1 MPKLRKVYWDSCAW
15 LGLLNREAD
24 RSRELEIIYNAAKD
38 GLYEL
43 WTSTYSLVEVN
54 RFSVENGKAKPLA
67 PEQLAKIEH
76 LFNQPFIKLIPVDMD
91 IASNARRL
99 FRETPGLRKK
109 QDAIHLAS
117 ALKWPVEA
125 LHTYDG
131 SDLLHLSNK
140 FKNRGGEP
148 LLICVP
154 DETSDGPLFSHGK
167 T

>member
-15 LGLLNREAD
+15 LGLMNCEPN

-43 WTSTYSLVEVN
+43 WTSTFSLVEAN
-54 RFSVENGKAKPLA
+54 RFKTEDGRAKPLA
-67 PEQLAKIEH
+67 SEELAKIEQF
-76 LFNQPFIKLIPVDMD
+76 FNQPFIKLIPVDME
-91 IASNARRL
+91 IASHARRL
-99 FRETPGLRKK
+99 CRETSGLSKK

-131 SDLLHLSNK
+131 SDLLHLSNR
-140 FKNRGGEP
+140 F
-148 LLICVP
+148 
-154 DETSDGPLFSHGK
+154 
-167 T
+167 